1 MKLTNVNQVNRN
13 HHYTRNGGYTLLFAM
28 LTAALVLGV
37 SVFIISIS
45 RGQYLL
51 SSTARESMYAVYAA
65 DSGLE
70 CGSLAA
76 VSTLL
81 STTSAIGIGAGTISC
96 GGISEQTISS
106 YTGPSD
112 YSGLKSRTAYRTIT
126 NLTFGTGVNTRC
138 AQVTFIKGMTE
149 DGQYPVTI
157 IESRGYNRN
166 CPVANATTDPLTV
179 ERALVLTHVG
189 QE

>member
-1 MKLTNVNQVNRN
+1 MN
-13 HHYTRNGGYTLLFAM
+13 RNGGYTLLFAM

-37 SVFIISIS
+37 AVFIISIS

-51 SSTARESMYAVYAA
+51 SSTARESMFAVYAA

-81 STTSAIGIGAGTISC
+81 STTSAAYDSAGTISC
-96 GGISEQTISS
+96 GGSEPQISAYGQLAE
-106 YTGPSD
+106 YA
-112 YSGLKSRTAYRTIT
+112 GLKNDTAYKAGVSII
-126 NLTFGTGVNTRC
+126 FGTGVNTRC
-138 AQVTFIKGMTE
+138 AQVAFIKGMTE
-149 DGQYPVTI
+149 DGLYPVTI
-157 IESRGYNRN
+157 IESRGYNRD
-166 CPVANATTDPLTV
+166 CPAANTPIDPLTV